1 MMTFY
6 DKILVQCS
14 KKGISPSGLSTK
26 IGISQAAVSKWKK
39 GSLPHNSTLKAIS
52 DYFGVPTTYFTDSE
66 QIIPAHIVSAKKE
79 ASSMEENAVQV
90 DDFIVYNVPVY
101 EDIAAGFGSQA
112 EDRIVDYQPMPF
124 RNKSEA
130 EEMVM
135 FHVVGDSMMP
145 KIESGDYILVKK
157 QTSVD
162 SGDLAAVLLDEELGL
177 IKKGEY
183 GSDYVSLISLN
194 PAYPPRVFAGK
205 DVTRLRIL
213 GKVKKI
219 ISEP

>member
-1 MMTFY
+1 MF
-6 DKILVQCS
+6 DKIEKLCS
-14 KKGISPSGLSTK
+14 ERGISLAKLSRE
-26 IGISQAAVSKWKK
+26 IGVSSTSIYKWKLGAQPRAK
-39 GSLPHNSTLKAIS
+39 QIKSMA
-52 DYFGVPTTYFTDSE
+52 DYFGVPVAYFADSDNK
-66 QIIPAHIVSAKKE
+66 QMRAVFPPI
-79 ASSMEENAVQV
+79 EENAVQV
-90 DDFIVYNVPVY
+90 DDFILYNVPVY
-101 EDIAAGFGSQA
+101 EDIAAGFGAQA

-124 RNKSEA
+124 RTITEA

-145 KIESGDYILVKK
+145 KIENGDYILVKK

-162 SGDLAAVLLDEELGL
+162 SGDIAAVLLDEELGL
-177 IKKGEY
+177 IKKVEY